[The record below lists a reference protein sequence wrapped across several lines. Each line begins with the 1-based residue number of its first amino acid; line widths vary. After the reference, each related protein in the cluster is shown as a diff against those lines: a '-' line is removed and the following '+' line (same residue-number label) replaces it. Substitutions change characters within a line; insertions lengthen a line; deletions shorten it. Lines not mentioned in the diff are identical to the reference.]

1 MRFNGRP
8 VGGWLDHQALVQ
20 GGVLEFEQQEQ
31 PTDREDW
38 EPYANGIGSAAG
50 AAPAPT
56 LRVARSFADQT
67 ELRMDPPGGVESGI
81 LRVTLHGTEKQ
92 TLDVP
97 FRGKDVFWPQQK
109 GSGTANALVL
119 TQTTRIEAALVQPNG
134 ALGHTAVATATRWP
148 NTYRVA
154 YSSAPNRQYT
164 GGNDNALVDGI
175 SGDVEWRK
183 GHWVGHQGV
192 DLVVRVDLGKKQ
204 RVDRVSVGL
213 LKDIGAW
220 IAFPQGVSV
229 WASNK
234 EVDPSGLEY
243 LFSETVAYSVRSA
256 WSQQVDLRAT
266 AKTDESPRTNTV
278 TFDAPQP
285 QKVRFLYL
293 KFANAGPLPEWHP
306 GAGGQTFFFVD
317 EVSVRVK

>member
-1 MRFNGRP
+1 
-8 VGGWLDHQALVQ
+8 
-20 GGVLEFEQQEQ
+20 
-31 PTDREDW
+31 
-38 EPYANGIGSAAG
+38 
-50 AAPAPT
+50 
-56 LRVARSFADQT
+56 
-67 ELRMDPPGGVESGI
+67 MDPPAGVESGI

-97 FRGKDVFWPQQK
+97 FRGKDIYWPQPK
-109 GSGTANALVL
+109 GSGTPDALVL

-134 ALGHTAVATATRWP
+134 APGHTAVATATRWP

-183 GHWVGHQGV
+183 GNWVGHQGV

-220 IAFPQGVSV
+220 IAFPQSVQV
-229 WASNK
+229 WASNT
-234 EVDPSGLEY
+234 EVDPTTLAAQD
-243 LFSETVAYSVRSA
+243 FETVSQSVRSA
-256 WSQQVDLRAT
+256 WSRSVDLRAS

-278 TFDAPQP
+278 TFAAPQP